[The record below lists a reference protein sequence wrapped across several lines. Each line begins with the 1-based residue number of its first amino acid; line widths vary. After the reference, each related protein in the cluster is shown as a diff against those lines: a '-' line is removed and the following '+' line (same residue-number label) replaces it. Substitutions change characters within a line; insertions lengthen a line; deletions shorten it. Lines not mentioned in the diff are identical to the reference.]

1 MPLSPGTR
9 APDIMLTRDDDM
21 PFILHELTHD
31 NPVVL
36 AFFKVSCP
44 TCQLTFPYLERLY
57 RRMEREGAELIGI
70 SQDAAP
76 EVKAF
81 RQQFGITFPIALDAP
96 RYTASRA
103 YDVRNVPT
111 IYIVET
117 DGLIARCSVGFVKK
131 ELEQLNQ
138 YWAEAKDW
146 LARPLFEPSDNAP
159 EMRPG

>member
-21 PFILHELTHD
+21 PFILHELTPD

-44 TCQLTFPYLERLY
+44 TCQLTFPFLERLY
-57 RRMEREGAELIGI
+57 RRMEREGAELIAI
-70 SQDAAP
+70 AQDAPA

-81 RQQFGITFPIALDAP
+81 RAQFDITFPIALDAP
-96 RYTASRA
+96 SYVASRA

-111 IYIVET
+111 IFIVET
-117 DGLIARCSVGFVKK
+117 DGLIARVSVGFVKD
-131 ELEQLNQ
+131 EMEQLNR
-138 YWAEAKDW
+138 YWADAKDW
-146 LARPLFEPSDNAP
+146 LARPLFEADEDVPV
-159 EMRPG
+159 MRPG